1 LVLIRIEPYF
11 FIAFVITYG
20 IVNVHFVE
28 PEFALTMAL
37 IPALAILVVVT
48 IYFTRKEN
56 TFGAV
61 IAVVRVPSFP
71 QKPIT
76 KLACSFCAW
85 AKWHTS

>member
-37 IPALAILVVVT
+37 IPA